1 MQEFTYVPIGVIRSP
16 FKEISGMPIH
26 AKGAEGI
33 SASVEL
39 YRKFIDG
46 LKDLE
51 GFSHVRVAEEIGW
64 FCGKARLVHETRADG
79 RFK

>member
-1 MQEFTYVPIGVIRSP
+1 MQEFTCFPIGIIRTP
-16 FKEISGMPIH
+16 FKEISGMPIQ

-33 SASVEL
+33 SGSVEL
-39 YRKFIDG
+39 DRKFAEG

-51 GFSHVRVAEEIGW
+51 GFSHVRPAERIGW
-64 FCGKARLVHETRADG
+64 FCGKAGLVQETRADE